1 MHTTTDTVLKN
12 LSGSGVVVKRNGL
25 QQAKTT
31 SITGLSQTIPEAFQS
46 TITVREWTGYQTQ
59 PTKTIKGTSL
69 EEERNGAL
77 SLLHS
82 TLKLEAFQLEKRI
95 KQPSAPG
102 LLFSDFQSICQ
113 PLITKRQEP
122 WMLSSQILKSNKA
135 IYNYKINI
143 EKLFPQ
149 SPPVYP
155 DSQYEQQSSWSNVG
169 IPKFPNRTA
178 DFCFYSYHFLN
189 LHRSSWYK
197 RSWWACVQQETW
209 EI

>member
-1 MHTTTDTVLKN
+1 MTTHTTTDTVLKN

-25 QQAKTT
+25 QQAKNT
-31 SITGLSQTIPEAFQS
+31 SITGLSQTIAEAFQS

-102 LLFSDFQSICQ
+102 LLFSDFQSTCQ

-122 WMLSSQILKSNKA
+122 WMLSSQILKSNEA

-149 SPPVYP
+149 SPPYYSLIYIVLH
-155 DSQYEQQSSWSNVG
+155 G
-169 IPKFPNRTA
+169 IKGAGGSACSRKPEKFN
-178 DFCFYSYHFLN
+178 Y
-189 LHRSSWYK
+189 
-197 RSWWACVQQETW
+197 
-209 EI
+209 